1 VSDKDPSFGINF
13 YGHVSGNFGL
23 AVAARNTLR
32 ALTENGVEV
41 CVVDIDAGTGRSG
54 HDTTYAALSCGE
66 PAGRLPISLFHTNP
80 TDVHSYAVETPSR
93 TWEPDR
99 LRVLVPFWELP
110 RIPEGLWTEFIS
122 AMDLVMA
129 PTLFV
134 AETIRESCPDAQ
146 VIHYPQA
153 VFLPEN
159 VQSDRARFGLPE
171 DAFVCVTVMD
181 ASSGF
186 ERKNP
191 IASVE
196 AFTQAFEGLNARDV
210 RLVVKMNDRRGA
222 KGFSAQIDAFR
233 AQAEADPRIVVIE
246 ESMTYV
252 DVLSLNASADILLSL
267 HRAEGLGL
275 NLMEAMSLG
284 TVVVG
289 TGWSGNMD
297 FMTPGNSSIV
307 PFEKVAVSSLHPS
320 YAPAVIGEG
329 QYWVDPDVT
338 VAAEQL
344 RALYDDRPRL
354 ATLAAQASADM
365 DSARERYLRAEWT
378 AQVRALLDAGTLG
391 SAGHA
396 ERTDRFR
403 RAMHVSPLRRA
414 RRTLG
419 NGMRRLRLL

>member
-1 VSDKDPSFGINF
+1 VSDKGPSFGINF

-23 AVAARNTLR
+23 AVAARSTLR
-32 ALTENGVEV
+32 ALREKGVEV

-54 HDTTYAALSCGE
+54 HDTTYAALACGD
-66 PAGRLPISLFHTNP
+66 PAGRLPVSLFHTNP
-80 TDVHSYAVETPSR
+80 TDVLSYSVEIPSR

-110 RIPEGLWTEFIS
+110 KIPEGLWTEFIS

-134 AETIRESCPDAQ
+134 AENIRKSCPDAQ

-153 VFLPEN
+153 VFLPDG
-159 VQSDRARFGLPE
+159 VRRDRARFGLPE

-196 AFTQAFEGLNARDV
+196 AFTRAFEGLSASDV

-252 DVLSLNASADILLSL
+252 DVLSLNASADVLLSL

-297 FMTPGNSSIV
+297 FMTPENSAIV
-307 PFEKVAVSSLHPS
+307 PFEEVAVSSLHPS
-320 YAPAVIGEG
+320 YAPSVIGEG
-329 QYWVDPDVT
+329 QYWVDPDVA
-338 VAAEQL
+338 VAAQRL
-344 RALYDDRPRL
+344 RALFDDRPRL
-354 ATLAAQASADM
+354 AALATQASADM
-365 DSARERYLRAEWT
+365 DSARERFLRAEWIE
-378 AQVRALLDAGTLG
+378 QVRALLDAGTLG
-391 SAGHA
+391 STAHA

-403 RAMHVSPLRRA
+403 LAVQVSPLRRV
-414 RRTLG
+414 RRMLG
-419 NGMRRLRLL
+419 NAMRRLRLL